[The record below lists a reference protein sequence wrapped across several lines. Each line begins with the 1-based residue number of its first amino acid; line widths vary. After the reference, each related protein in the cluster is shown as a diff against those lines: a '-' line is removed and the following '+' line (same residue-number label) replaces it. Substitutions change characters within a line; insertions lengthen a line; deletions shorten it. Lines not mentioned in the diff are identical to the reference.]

1 MSVVFILKT
10 MYSNCLPFFVVK
22 GFRGELRL
30 KHVGKGILFRMKN
43 LGVTLI
49 LNAAY
54 ISWKVITFQ
63 YNYGQN
69 FTIQDPPSFPFVQQR
84 GLISHQ

>member
-54 ISWKVITFQ
+54 IS
-63 YNYGQN
+63 
-69 FTIQDPPSFPFVQQR
+69 
-84 GLISHQ
+84 